1 MAIQLPEKI
10 LIVDDEPDIAVI
22 LKLHLN
28 EVGYLT
34 DWAAD
39 GETGLNLL
47 RSNAYAVALLDVRMP
62 EISGIE
68 VLRRMRAENSDAAVI
83 MMTAHGSENM
93 VAECM
98 KLGAA
103 DYVAKPFDIDDLLQR
118 IERAI
123 VNRRTLKE
131 KLLLEQ
137 EKEDFFSMLSHDLK
151 NPITAVVGSI
161 DIIRE
166 GRLGPV
172 NSEQVDYLQSAIES
186 CEEVVTM
193 IDNLLDMQRF
203 NSDRMQTRI
212 SPVNPHTLLADAV
225 RRFTPA
231 AERDKIIL
239 TLDAQSSVPEI
250 AVDSS
255 IMTRVI
261 ANLIGN
267 ALKFTPDGGSITL
280 SCRCIENSERHDLL
294 IPEYAVIPIGFSE
307 YNCFVRIS
315 VSDTG
320 DGISPDELTCI
331 FERYVQAHKSSMRG
345 LGGSGLGLAFCKKAV
360 ENFKGCIWA
369 ESVED
374 KGSEFIILLPC
385 ISAE

>member
-1 MAIQLPEKI
+1 MAIQPPDKI
-10 LIVDDEPDIAVI
+10 LIVDDEPDIAAI

-39 GETGLNLL
+39 GEAGLNLL

-103 DYVAKPFDIDDLLQR
+103 DYVAKPFDIDDLLHR

-131 KLLLEQ
+131 KQLLEQ

-212 SPVNPHTLLADAV
+212 GPVNPHTLLADAV

-231 AERDKIIL
+231 AVRDNIIL

-250 AVDSS
+250 AVDIS
-255 IMTRVI
+255 ILSRVI

-280 SCRCIENSERHDLL
+280 SCRCIENSGGHDLP

-307 YNCFVRIS
+307 NNCFVRIS

-331 FERYVQAHKSSMRG
+331 FERYVQSHKSSMRG